1 MRCARVLTQCRAE
14 GVRLPSPP
22 QIHINS
28 TMSRASGGGAPD
40 WGMVDD
46 PFDLG
51 MNAEMEELTCQRA
64 KYSE

>member
-1 MRCARVLTQCRAE
+1 
-14 GVRLPSPP
+14 
-22 QIHINS
+22 
-28 TMSRASGGGAPD
+28 MSRASGGGAPD